1 MLRYLTAHD
10 WRKANYYPHPEMKP
24 KRVLMKD
31 IAKEA
36 GVHQTTVSLALRNHP
51 SLPTRTRERIQKLA
65 TKMGYRP
72 DPAMSALVAY
82 RQATKSEPSEQV
94 IGLVLNFLDEE
105 EFDSNHVHRQL
116 VESAKQRASELGF
129 KVNIFWFG
137 REYPDGKSLNRVLKA
152 RGIQGLILAAF
163 DYRNLD
169 LKMEWDFY
177 SAVKINILPDEL
189 KFDAVLSNQ
198 MFGVRL
204 AMRELRKKGIRRV
217 GLAVA
222 DHDEIHN
229 RNMFSAGYLV
239 GQRHLDT
246 EDCVPPLFFHA
257 KPKKELH
264 EEVKEWALEHRIEA
278 ILSNW
283 NSFDEVALSLT
294 HDYNLSCRFVP
305 LDADDRTKEYG
316 GIYQNHPLCGR
327 RAVDMVVGQLKT
339 FRRGE
344 EESPSLTLIH
354 PTWLPLTAWPPTNCE
369 STASVTLST
378 ADAL

>member
-1 MLRYLTAHD
+1 
-10 WRKANYYPHPEMKP
+10 MKT

-31 IAKEA
+31 IAREA

-51 SLPTRTRERIQKLA
+51 SLPTKTRQRIQRMA
-65 TKMGYRP
+65 EEMGYRP

-105 EFDSNHVHRQL
+105 EFNSNHVHHQL
-116 VESAKQRASELGF
+116 IDSAKKRAKELGF
-129 KVNIFWFG
+129 KVDVFWFG

-163 DYRNLD
+163 DYKNLE
-169 LKMEWDFY
+169 LQMEWDFY
-177 SAVKINILPDEL
+177 STVKINILPDTL

-204 AMRELRKKGIRRV
+204 AMRELRKEGIKRV

-246 EDCVPPLFFHA
+246 SDCVPPLFFHA
-257 KPKKELH
+257 KPTAELH
-264 EEVKEWALEHRIEA
+264 QEVEAWALEHRVEA

-283 NSFDEVALSLT
+283 NSFDEVALNLT
-294 HDYNLSCRFVP
+294 FNHDLPCRFVP
-305 LDADDRTKEYG
+305 LDADDRTREYG
-316 GIYQNHPLCGR
+316 GVYQNHPLCGR
-327 RAVDMVVGQLKT
+327 RAIDMVVGQMKT

-354 PTWLPLTAWPPTNCE
+354 PTWMPLAEWPPTDCS
-369 STASVTLST
+369 STIST
-378 ADAL
+378 GERLVKAL